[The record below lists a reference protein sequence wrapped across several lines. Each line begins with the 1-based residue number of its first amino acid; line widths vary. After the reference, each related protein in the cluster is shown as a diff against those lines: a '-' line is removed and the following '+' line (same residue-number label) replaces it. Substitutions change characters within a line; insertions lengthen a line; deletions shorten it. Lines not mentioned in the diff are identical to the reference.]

1 MKFDKYVKDLL
12 YRYDCVV
19 LPNLGAFITRNI
31 SAKIDESS
39 NVIYPPSKHISFNAQ
54 IKENDG
60 LLANHIA
67 IVENISREKA
77 VKKIDKKILS
87 YNKTLN
93 NGELVKFKDIGSL
106 SLKNDK
112 YIFNPSNNV
121 NFLSSAFGLFEF
133 SASKVNKNSV
143 DKNFKFN
150 TYYKYAAVLIIT
162 LFIGGSI
169 ITNYLNDIN
178 VSNQISYKK
187 AEKEIEDK
195 IQKATFVID
204 NPLPVIKLRLSK
216 KYGDF
221 HIVGGSFRVKEN
233 SYSKLEQLKAVGY
246 NDARKIGQNSFGLYQ
261 VAYAS
266 YNTRAEAKNALNNIR
281 SKHNINAW
289 LLYKDVN

>member
-39 NVIYPPSKHISFNAQ
+39 NVIYPPSKHISFNAK

-87 YNKTLN
+87 YNKALN
-93 NGELVKFKDIGSL
+93 NGGLVKFKDVGSL

-178 VSNQISYKK
+178 LSNQISYKK

-233 SYSKLEQLKAVGY
+233 SYSKLGQLKSVGY
-246 NDARKIGQNSFGLYQ
+246 KDARKIGQNNFGLYQ
-261 VAYAS
+261 VSYAS
-266 YNTRAEAKNALNNIR
+266 YNTRAEAKNALSNIR
-281 SKHNINAW
+281 SEHNINAW
-289 LLYKDVN
+289 LLYKNVN

>member
-133 SASKVNKNSV
+133 SASKVNKNAV

-162 LFIGGSI
+162 LFIGGSL

-204 NPLPVIKLRLSK
+204 NPC
-216 KYGDF
+216 
-221 HIVGGSFRVKEN
+221 
-233 SYSKLEQLKAVGY
+233 
-246 NDARKIGQNSFGLYQ
+246 
-261 VAYAS
+261 
-266 YNTRAEAKNALNNIR
+266 
-281 SKHNINAW
+281 
-289 LLYKDVN
+289 LL